1 MTTTTFSKTLIGIAA
16 LAIGVAAISGP
27 AFAYEAVPG
36 YNSQGAVI
44 AVPHATKHSASLK
57 SHRHLYNQSLP
68 KGGRT
73 VE

>member
-1 MTTTTFSKTLIGIAA
+1 MMTTKFTKTLIWIAA
-16 LAIGVAAISGP
+16 VALGAAMISGP
-27 AFAYEAVPG
+27 ALAYEAVPG

-44 AVPHATKHSASLK
+44 ALPHGAHHSASLK